1 MNLNTNLFEEVP
13 ADTKHTQL
21 DVYFDGNL
29 FWFCPMEAI
38 KLPQKKYFA
47 VFFVVDQ
54 LFNKMMDAT
63 SKDMLIESWLGWLI
77 KLMSGEVGGDA
88 TEDWIKQSEMMSH
101 FTVKESFGF
110 SGLSSE
116 LTI

>member
-1 MNLNTNLFEEVP
+1 MINSNLFEEIP

-21 DVYFDGNL
+21 DVFFNGEYFGY
-29 FWFCPMEAI
+29 CPMTAL
-38 KLPQKKYFA
+38 KLPQKKYYA
-47 VFFVVDQ
+47 VFFVVDF
-54 LFNKMMDAT
+54 LFNQCMDET

-110 SGLSSE
+110 SGLGSE
-116 LTI
+116 IIT